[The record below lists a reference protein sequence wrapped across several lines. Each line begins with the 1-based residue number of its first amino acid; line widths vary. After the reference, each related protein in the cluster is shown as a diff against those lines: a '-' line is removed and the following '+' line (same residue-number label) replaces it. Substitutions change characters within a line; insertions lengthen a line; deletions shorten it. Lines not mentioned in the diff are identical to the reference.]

1 MVSPVAVPKP
11 TSIRLPDD
19 VRIQADKLAE
29 LTDRSRSYVVAE
41 AVRQYTA
48 ERLAYLQELDEAV
61 ASIDTQPT
69 YDLKDVR
76 AWIHTWGTDD
86 EKPLVR
92 RQIIWD
98 IRGVF
103 RLEALAHP

>member
-1 MVSPVAVPKP
+1 MVSPVAVAKP

-19 VRIQADKLAE
+19 VRILADKLAE

-48 ERLAYLQELDEAV
+48 ERLAYLQELDEAM
-61 ASIDTQPT
+61 ASIDTKPT

-76 AWIHTWGTDD
+76 AWMHTWGTDN
-86 EKPLVR
+86 EKPLA
-92 RQIIWD
+92 
-98 IRGVF
+98 
-103 RLEALAHP
+103 EANIPPRS